1 MKFLCVPCDT
11 PMRLEQTSNDG
22 GSVSLVYACPAC
34 GYECAMLTNP
44 METRVVAS
52 LGVKIGPNAEGS
64 SEDGGS
70 KCPFTAMVAGTTA
83 SRPAA
88 GFPWTAAAE
97 ARIGS
102 VPEFV
107 RPMVR
112 TSIEQFARDQGYSA
126 VDVGVLEKAKD
137 LMGGAKP

>member
-11 PMRLEQTSNDG
+11 PMRLEQTSNDS

-52 LGVKIGPNAEGS
+52 LGVKIGPQAEGS
-64 SEDGGS
+64 SAEGGS
-70 KCPFTAMVAGTTA
+70 ECPFTAMVAGTQDA
-83 SRPAA
+83 GAPA
-88 GFPWTAAAE
+88 GFPWSAAAE

-112 TSIEQFARDQGYSA
+112 TCIEKFARDQGYAA
-126 VDVGVLEKAKD
+126 VDLGVLEQAKD
-137 LMGGAKP
+137 LLGGLKP